1 MSPAPKSEPNF
12 DFGRNLDELEA
23 IVAKLERGDLDL
35 NAAMAQFE
43 RGAALAVRLQKYLD
57 RAQLKVNSI
66 KASFDK
72 PAPSL
77 STEDDTE

>member
-12 DFGRNLDELEA
+12 DFGKNLDELEA
-23 IVAKLERGDLDL
+23 IVARLERGDLDL

-43 RGAALAVRLQKYLD
+43 RGAALAARLQKYLD

-72 PAPSL
+72 PDPNL
-77 STEDDTE
+77 VTEDDAE